1 MKPVIEEFLEKIA
14 KEAGY
19 DASKLKKCA
28 NPFENSMFSNLVDG
42 ALKGLEVVA
51 LATFD
56 IKLTAIVK
64 LLQSWVKDRK
74 EELQQKQQQQGYG
87 RSYDSYSDDSFSYDY
102 DVDPYKRF

>member
-1 MKPVIEEFLEKIA
+1 MKPSIEKFLEEIA

-28 NPFENSMFSNLVDG
+28 NPLENSMFSNLIDG
-42 ALKGLEVVA
+42 ALKGLEMVA

-64 LLQSWVKDRK
+64 LLQSWVKDKRA
-74 EELQQKQQQQGYG
+74 ELEQQKQNEFGGY
-87 RSYDSYSDDSFSYDY
+87 SDSYSDDSFSYDY
-102 DVDPYKRF
+102 EIDPYRGY

>member
-1 MKPVIEEFLEKIA
+1 MKPSVEKFLEEIA

-19 DASKLKKCA
+19 DPSKLKKSA
-28 NPFENSMFSNLVDG
+28 NPLENSMFNNLIDG

-64 LLQSWVKDRK
+64 LLQSWVKDRRA
-74 EELQQKQQQQGYG
+74 ELEQQKRNEFGGY
-87 RSYDSYSDDSFSYDY
+87 SESYSDDSFSYDFE
-102 DVDPYKRF
+102 VDPFKGY